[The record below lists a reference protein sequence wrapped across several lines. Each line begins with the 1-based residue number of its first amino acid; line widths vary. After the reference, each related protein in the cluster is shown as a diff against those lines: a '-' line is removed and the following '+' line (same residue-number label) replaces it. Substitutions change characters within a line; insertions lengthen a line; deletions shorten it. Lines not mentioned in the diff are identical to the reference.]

1 MLGRGEF
8 CFFPVNFCVNLE
20 ISGSEVFWWGV
31 LPQMLARKGETETGF
46 WCFGISKWTM
56 YNKWFI
62 HDRSHEG
69 PGCGSTQLKPIERFE
84 CDWWW
89 SCRDLRLVGP
99 VSAGLEIIITTCYWL
114 RGSAVCSLNGGIQL
128 KWIRT
133 QKVYRSG
140 ILRPSHHQFPHIT
153 HRQYFNQI
161 KLLTIRSYKLKAFS
175 LLAILFDIFR

>member
-1 MLGRGEF
+1 MKSLAPRY
-8 CFFPVNFCVNLE
+8 
-20 ISGSEVFWWGV
+20 SDEVFSHRCLQGRVKPKLDFGV
-31 LPQMLARKGETETGF
+31 LEYLNELCRINDSYTIDHMKIRDAV
-46 WCFGISKWTM
+46 
-56 YNKWFI
+56 
-62 HDRSHEG
+62 H
-69 PGCGSTQLKPIERFE
+69 QLKPIERFE

-161 KLLTIRSYKLKAFS
+161 KSQRILTHLKLLS

>member
-1 MLGRGEF
+1 MLGRGKF

-62 HDRSHEG
+62 HDRSHED
-69 PGCGSTQLKPIERFE
+69 PGFSAPAETNRKV
-84 CDWWW
+84 WM
-89 SCRDLRLVGP
+89 RLMMILSRLETGGTGVRWTGDNYNYMLLA
-99 VSAGLEIIITTCYWL
+99 AGFSSLC
-114 RGSAVCSLNGGIQL
+114 LNGGIQL

-161 KLLTIRSYKLKAFS
+161 KLLTIRSYKLKGFS

>member
-1 MLGRGEF
+1 MLGRGKF

-46 WCFGISKWTM
+46 WWFGISKWTNSIINDSFTIDHM
-56 YNKWFI
+56 KI
-62 HDRSHEG
+62 RDSVH
-69 PGCGSTQLKPIERFE
+69 QLKPIERFE

-161 KLLTIRSYKLKAFS
+161 KLLTIRSYKLKGFS

>member
-31 LPQMLARKGETETGF
+31 LPQMLARSLQGRVKPKLD
-46 WCFGISKWTM
+46 FGVLEYLNELSM

-62 HDRSHEG
+62 HDRSHED
-69 PGCGSTQLKPIERFE
+69 PERSAPQLKPIERFE

-133 QKVYRSG
+133 QKVYRSR
-140 ILRPSHHQFPHIT
+140 ILRPSHHQFPHIA

-161 KLLTIRSYKLKAFS
+161 K
-175 LLAILFDIFR
+175 

>member
-1 MLGRGEF
+1 MNYLCIINDSF
-8 CFFPVNFCVNLE
+8 TIDHME
-20 ISGSEVFWWGV
+20 IRHAV
-31 LPQMLARKGETETGF
+31 
-46 WCFGISKWTM
+46 
-56 YNKWFI
+56 
-62 HDRSHEG
+62 H
-69 PGCGSTQLKPIERFE
+69 QLKPIERFE

-99 VSAGLEIIITTCYWL
+99 VSAGLEIIITTCCWL

-161 KLLTIRSYKLKAFS
+161 KLLTIRSCKLKAFS
-175 LLAILFDIFR
+175 LLAILFHYLTYLDRYSYLERYLSKWKIKRFWRNILYFVHFSVLHCIAFSYVLC